1 MAPSYVGA
9 LSLLANKSILAELQR
24 LLSGEVLLLLPDL
37 QSSFEA
43 ALIAS
48 GLVKTLN
55 PNELSPLPG

>member
-1 MAPSYVGA
+1 MAPSYIGA
-9 LSLLANKSILAELQR
+9 LSLLADKSILAELQH

-37 QSSFEA
+37 QLSFEA

-55 PNELSPLPG
+55 SNELSPLPG

>member
-1 MAPSYVGA
+1 MAFSYVGA
-9 LSLLANKSILAELQR
+9 LSLLADKDILAELQR

-37 QSSFEA
+37 QLSFEA

-55 PNELSPLPG
+55 SNELSPLPG